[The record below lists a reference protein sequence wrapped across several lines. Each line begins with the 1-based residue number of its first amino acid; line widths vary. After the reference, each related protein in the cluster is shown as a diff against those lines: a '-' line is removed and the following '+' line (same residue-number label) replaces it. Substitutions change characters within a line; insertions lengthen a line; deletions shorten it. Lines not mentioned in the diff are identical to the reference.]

1 LILIST
7 SRRPTSRIRRF
18 SHDLN
23 RLIAKSIYINRGKLN
38 MIGIIERARTID
50 ADRVILVERW
60 KGEVGRL
67 RFYYVSLNA
76 FTATPPLLI
85 IRSVKTQYELGQKTR
100 IEPNIGLVIPKLASL
115 NSNEE
120 KLLQFLSHFLQIPL
134 YIEKTV
140 KTMCSTA
147 LSLNSLPNGDLKLIV
162 TSPPLCNEVGP
173 RITIRKVVW

>member
-1 LILIST
+1 LILICT

-23 RLIAKSIYINRGKLN
+23 RVIAKSIYIHRGKLN
-38 MIGIIERARTID
+38 MTGIIERARTIN
-50 ADRVILVERW
+50 ADKVILIERW

-67 RFYYVSLNA
+67 RFYYVSSNT
-76 FTATPPLLI
+76 FTSTPPLLI
-85 IRSVKTQYELGQKTR
+85 IRSVKTQSELGRKTR
-100 IEPNIGLVIPKLASL
+100 IEPDIGLVISENL

-134 YIEKTV
+134 HKEKTI
-140 KTMCSTA
+140 KAEYSTA
-147 LSLNSLPNGDLKLIV
+147 LDLNSLPNGDLRLTV